1 MRSLRDYLRMAQRME
16 IRNVGM
22 RQLNILILALASLCF
37 WGSAANA
44 LEVDLYAG
52 PFSKEMPGG
61 VNVPMWGFGSAADGP
76 FTVPG
81 PVLHVPHDDDEGL
94 TIHLYN
100 VGIPEPISIVIP
112 GQYTEMSPVFDGGTL
127 PRMRSLTHE
136 AAAGTGTATYTWTN
150 LRHGTYLYHSGSH
163 LTVQPQMGLYGA
175 MIHDAGQNK
184 AYSVESGGT
193 PGQTFPVP
201 DVEQIGD
208 WKDGDYPGYAHAA
221 PAGDDRLLVVM
232 AHAEANAPA
241 TDFSGITYGGKV
253 LTAAEERHQNQ
264 GSSWSATSEIWYL
277 KEADIATASSAQIVA
292 NATTTGGV
300 TRKISSVFYSG
311 VDQGNPIATT
321 GHDGENANN
330 EQTLSVTLSGPDL
343 DLGDRV
349 VANATIRTDQT
360 GSAAFTWKNDFVTI
374 GEHVGWSSPYLYY
387 SDASILATGN
397 EVAAVVVANNGV
409 GALAVAVLNHA
420 AAPTAIPDEP
430 GETGT
435 IDYDQD
441 VVLLYSEID
450 VALHNAV
457 NANDFGTGK
466 SMTSAIHY
474 APKYFLINGEAY
486 QDGITPNYKMGE
498 DGEKRL
504 LLRFI
509 NAGQLPH
516 VPTLLGQYM
525 NLIAEDGFTL
535 PFLKEQYSIFLPS
548 GKTTDGLVT
557 LTCSEGPG
565 EPADSLAGRYPVYDR
580 RLTSQTNAGT
590 HAGGMLA
597 FIEISDLDED
607 SVVTPCD
614 NCTNISNTN
623 QLDADADGFGNAC
636 DADLN
641 NDGITNFSDV
651 GSFVSAF
658 GTSDPNA
665 DFNGDGMVNYSD
677 VATLINEFGTAA
689 GPE

>member
-1 MRSLRDYLRMAQRME
+1 
-16 IRNVGM
+16 
-22 RQLNILILALASLCF
+22 
-37 WGSAANA
+37 
-44 LEVDLYAG
+44 
-52 PFSKEMPGG
+52 
-61 VNVPMWGFGSAADGP
+61 
-76 FTVPG
+76 
-81 PVLHVPHDDDEGL
+81 
-94 TIHLYN
+94 
-100 VGIPEPISIVIP
+100 
-112 GQYTEMSPVFDGGTL
+112 
-127 PRMRSLTHE
+127 
-136 AAAGTGTATYTWTN
+136 
-150 LRHGTYLYHSGSH
+150 
-163 LTVQPQMGLYGA
+163 
-175 MIHDAGQNK
+175 
-184 AYSVESGGT
+184 
-193 PGQTFPVP
+193 
-201 DVEQIGD
+201 
-208 WKDGDYPGYAHAA
+208 
-221 PAGDDRLLVVM
+221 LVVM
-232 AHAEANAPA
+232 AHAEANDSA
-241 TDFSGITYGGKV
+241 TDFSGITYGGIE
-253 LTAAEERHQNQ
+253 LTQAEERHQNQ